1 MCQPKLFSASFD
13 DKFDLSGGA
22 YYKTGPWPQLIG
34 GACYNNIGGC
44 AASTQIGPQTHAMTL
59 KKVLADTKTLFQM
72 IPKRQRNL
80 IRHNEDQTGKK
91 CESSGDRNFHEPS
104 QNRVRIDAVSLS
116 APHPSIVMSSPL
128 SEIRYFVFSKLQK
141 SLR

>member
-1 MCQPKLFSASFD
+1 M
-13 DKFDLSGGA
+13 
-22 YYKTGPWPQLIG
+22 
-34 GACYNNIGGC
+34 
-44 AASTQIGPQTHAMTL
+44 ML

-104 QNRVRIDAVSLS
+104 QNRVRIDAVSPS
-116 APHPSIVMSSPL
+116 APHPIIRIDNYESVL
-128 SEIRYFVFSKLQK
+128 SKFSLVG
-141 SLR
+141 